1 MAARTK
7 LTIQSI
13 SAIGGQG
20 LTFAPVDTIN
30 GMQVQNTGRVGLMV
44 LAGTQGGTG
53 GGVTV
58 GLPSVAC
65 IHGRLGNI
73 TAVVPAGAI
82 ETFGPFQDPTIWGDG
97 RDQLFVDFSAA
108 IGGTA
113 LNTVAAVAM
122 I

>member
-1 MAARTK
+1 MPARTQ

-13 SAIGGQG
+13 SATGGLA

-30 GMQVQNTGRVGLMV
+30 GMQVQNTGR
-44 LAGTQGGTG
+44 LALLVQTTSA
-53 GGVTV
+53 GGVTISI
-58 GLPSVAC
+58 PSVAC

-73 TAVVPAGAI
+73 SAVVPASTL

-97 RDQLFVDFSAA
+97 RSLLFADFSAA

-113 LNTVAAVAM
+113 VNTVAALQM

>member
-13 SAIGGQG
+13 VATGGQG
-20 LTFAPVDTIN
+20 LTFVPVDTIN
-30 GMQVQNTGRVGLMV
+30 GMQVQNTGRVSL
-44 LAGTQGGTG
+44 LIAAGTQGGVS
-53 GGVTV
+53 GGVTIAV
-58 GLPSVAC
+58 PSVAC

-73 TAVVPAGAI
+73 SAVVPAGALQ
-82 ETFGPFQDPTIWGDG
+82 TFGPFQDPTIWGDG
-97 RDQLFVDFSAA
+97 RDQLFIDFSAA

>member
-1 MAARTK
+1 MARVR
-7 LTIQSI
+7 LNLQSV
-13 SAIGGQG
+13 SAIGGQA
-20 LTFAPVDTIN
+20 LTFSPVDTIN
-30 GMQVQNTGRVGLMV
+30 GHQIQNSGRVALV
-44 LAGTQGGTG
+44 VQTGTG

-58 GLPSVAC
+58 AIPSVAC

-73 TAVVPAGAI
+73 SAVVPPGVT

-97 RDQLFVDFSAA
+97 RDQLLADYSAA

-113 LNTVAAVAM
+113 INLVAAVQM